1 MGEKLASQIGKVLY
15 NLRLEKNIGQ
25 EELCYG
31 LCSDAALSRYELGE
45 RMPDRLLLIAL
56 LQRLGKSADG
66 IATMLDAKEYTY
78 FAWRKQVLE
87 AAGKEDT
94 DTLKELLSQP
104 EAGDLSCNEILQKQF
119 LYRMRSVVAEAEGAD
134 VEAID
139 WLKEA
144 IRFTIPEPE
153 CDKLGHSL
161 LSIEEMK
168 LLVKLAELQLVVG
181 KIDEAKKLLRGIL
194 TYSEQQ
200 YDDVDALLSVYPRTV
215 RVLSPLLMERGEYA
229 ECFVLCQ
236 KAIEFLRNK
245 GTLMDLT
252 FLLRQY
258 LDCAKHGIY
267 AENAQLYQNALEAL
281 EAVYQSYGFKA
292 SVTEQR
298 SEYYFNQEIY
308 LVGEVLKQ
316 YRIKKAISQEELSEG
331 ICTPETISRI
341 ESGKR
346 APNTKNY
353 YALAQK
359 LDAEVDYFDAGIDTE
374 DFSLIL
380 LKRELD
386 VAIARR
392 KWDKAEEMLEQL
404 KTGLEKEGKLLS
416 PRNQMGLKPEE
427 YCIRYNQKK
436 CSAEEFMAVCEQLAD
451 CENERWREESY
462 WKQFLTRD
470 KVRILNYIAVLYT
483 IRRELDKATIILER
497 ILSWLEKS
505 SVGLTERYSESLIVM
520 LNLAITYSKLKN
532 NKKCVQMSEKCIRFC
547 LSCGRGTTIP
557 LLIANQVEVL
567 IVSVDDT
574 AECKMQLRQAYY
586 IGKLFHNK
594 VYESI
599 NEHYVGHFG
608 DSIEGEC

>member
-31 LCSDAALSRYELGE
+31 LCSDAALSRYELGA

-104 EAGDLSCNEILQKQF
+104 EAEDLSCNEILQKQF

-144 IRFTIPEPE
+144 IRLTIPEPE
-153 CDKLGHSL
+153 YDKLGHSL

-181 KIDEAKKLLRGIL
+181 KIDEAKNLLRSIL

-258 LDCAKHGIY
+258 LDCAKYGIY
-267 AENAQLYQNALEAL
+267 AENAELYQKALEAL
-281 EAVYQSYGFKA
+281 ETVYQRYGFEVSA
-292 SVTEQR
+292 IERR
-298 SEYYFNQEIY
+298 SEYYFNQEVY

-316 YRIKKAISQEELSEG
+316 YRIKKQ
-331 ICTPETISRI
+331 SR
-341 ESGKR
+341 
-346 APNTKNY
+346 
-353 YALAQK
+353 
-359 LDAEVDYFDAGIDTE
+359 
-374 DFSLIL
+374 
-380 LKRELD
+380 
-386 VAIARR
+386 RR
-392 KWDKAEEMLEQL
+392 
-404 KTGLEKEGKLLS
+404 
-416 PRNQMGLKPEE
+416 N
-427 YCIRYNQKK
+427 
-436 CSAEEFMAVCEQLAD
+436 
-451 CENERWREESY
+451 
-462 WKQFLTRD
+462 
-470 KVRILNYIAVLYT
+470 
-483 IRRELDKATIILER
+483 
-497 ILSWLEKS
+497 
-505 SVGLTERYSESLIVM
+505 
-520 LNLAITYSKLKN
+520 
-532 NKKCVQMSEKCIRFC
+532 
-547 LSCGRGTTIP
+547 
-557 LLIANQVEVL
+557 
-567 IVSVDDT
+567 
-574 AECKMQLRQAYY
+574 
-586 IGKLFHNK
+586 
-594 VYESI
+594 
-599 NEHYVGHFG
+599 
-608 DSIEGEC
+608 